1 MSTIPVGSRLLL
13 KHLLFLS
20 DFSDASELAIPYVL
34 NLARKYD
41 AKVHALHA
49 LTPTPAEASD
59 AGSVADALEGIE
71 EAAQVGIQRLEAQ
84 LVGVEHDVILS
95 RGESVWNCVRSAIRD
110 YNADLLIL
118 GTHGRTGSL
127 KQMMGSVAEEIFRRS
142 STPVLTIGPSA
153 RVGAHSGGS
162 FHSVLC
168 ATDFNP
174 EAEAAMPYAVSLA
187 EESQAKLHLLHVLPK
202 PGPRQG
208 LAQPH
213 ETVADAMH
221 HLQGLVPSG
230 AAVWCRPEAIVKF
243 GDVSDRI
250 LATAREVSAD
260 LIVIGARDPGSRLG
274 EVTHFEGGIA
284 HRVVAN
290 ALCPVLTKR
299 L

>member
-1 MSTIPVGSRLLL
+1 MSTIPVGSRLVL
-13 KHLLFLS
+13 KNLLFLS
-20 DFSDASELAIPYVL
+20 DFSDASEFAIPYVL

-49 LTPTPAEASD
+49 VTPAATESGD
-59 AGSVADALEGIE
+59 AISMADALEGME
-71 EAAQVGIQRLEAQ
+71 ESAQSGMQRLDAQ
-84 LVGVEHDVILS
+84 LFGVDHSMILS
-95 RGESVWNCVRSAIRD
+95 RGESVWHSVRTALHD
-110 YNADLLIL
+110 HNADMLIL

-127 KQMMGSVAEEIFRRS
+127 KQMMGSVAEEIFRKS
-142 STPVLTIGPSA
+142 PVPVLTIGPA
-153 RVGAHSGGS
+153 TRIGAHSGGS

-174 EAEAAMPYAVSLA
+174 EAEAALPYAISLA
-187 EESQAKLHLLHVLPK
+187 QENQAKLNLLHVLPK
-202 PGPRQG
+202 PGSRQG
-208 LAQPH
+208 PVQPSQ
-213 ETVADAMH
+213 TVADAMH
-221 HLQGLVPSG
+221 HLQRLVPSG
-230 AAVWCRPEAIVKF
+230 AAMWCRPEAIVKF
-243 GDVSDRI
+243 GDTSDRI

-260 LIVIGARDPGSRLG
+260 LIVLGARDPGARLG